1 MRPLPLLLAAGLLL
15 AALPVYG
22 EPVQGEPVHGEPAAA
37 QLEIE
42 RVELEARLDPR
53 EQALYARATYFLR
66 NRGPRSLETLE
77 FDFPAALG
85 ARARVNAVWDRDGE
99 LPWRAD
105 ADEGQ
110 AAAPLRVGLR
120 APLAFGK
127 KLVVVVGYDLEL
139 TGFGSSP
146 EGVKITEKSAR
157 LAATGWYPLPRG
169 AAPALPRRLRLAVRL
184 PKDWQVAASGKL
196 KRLQAGTVLASY
208 EVTLERVEPGA
219 PLLRAGAP
227 LPP

>member
-1 MRPLPLLLAAGLLL
+1 VRPAPLALAALLL
-15 AALPVYG
+15 AALPV
-22 EPVQGEPVHGEPAAA
+22 AA

-42 RVELEARLDPR
+42 RLELEARLDPR
-53 EQALYARATYFLR
+53 EQALYTRATFFLR
-66 NRGPRSLETLE
+66 NRTPRSLEVLE
-77 FDFPAALG
+77 LDFPAAL
-85 ARARVNAVWDRDGE
+85 ASRARVNAVWDRDGE

-105 ADEGQ
+105 EDEGPD
-110 AAAPLRVGLR
+110 ARPLRVGLR
-120 APLAFGK
+120 TPLAFGK
-127 KLVVVVGYDLEL
+127 KLVVVVGYDLDL
-139 TGFGSSP
+139 ASSASSP
-146 EGVKITEKSAR
+146 GDAVVTEKSAR
-157 LAATGWYPLPRG
+157 LAATGWYPLPRS

-196 KRLQAGTVLASY
+196 KRLQEGSALATY

>member
-1 MRPLPLLLAAGLLL
+1 VRPLPLLLAAGLLL

-22 EPVQGEPVHGEPAAA
+22 EPVQGEPVYGEPAAE

-139 TGFGSSP
+139 AGFASSP
-146 EGVKITEKSAR
+146 EGAEITEKSAR
-157 LAATGWYPLPRG
+157 LAATGWYP
-169 AAPALPRRLRLAVRL
+169 LPRRLRLAVRL

>member
-1 MRPLPLLLAAGLLL
+1 MRPAPLLLAAGLLL
-15 AALPVYG
+15 AALPVFG
-22 EPVQGEPVHGEPAAA
+22 KPVQGEPAAA

-66 NRGPRSLETLE
+66 NRSPRSLEVLE

-85 ARARVNAVWDRDGE
+85 ARARVSAVWDRDGE

-105 ADEGQ
+105 ADEGEGERV
-110 AAAPLRVGLR
+110 APLRVGLR
-120 APLAFGK
+120 APLAFGN

-139 TGFGSSP
+139 AGFASSP
-146 EGVKITEKSAR
+146 ADVAVTEKGAR
-157 LAATGWYPLPRG
+157 LAATGWYPLPRS

-184 PKDWQVAASGKL
+184 PKDWPVAAGGKL
-196 KRLQAGTVLASY
+196 KQLQEGTALASY

-219 PLLRAGAP
+219 LLLRAGAP
-227 LPP
+227 LPQ